1 MTNRDTA
8 GGVRA
13 WLARQRLAFIAGAT
27 AFLVAIGGT
36 ASWAYFTA
44 SADATGSLTTQG
56 VTVSQSGFAG
66 MGATYLPSNLSDT
79 GSFTVTNTGAVNGTA
94 AVTIAAPE
102 SWASGLPIRVWATTA
117 AACSATNPP
126 GSALSGTWAAPPA
139 LSPTLN
145 AGASV
150 TYCVRTTIPDWTAL
164 TSADGSQQANP
175 QISVSLAAAGWV
187 ASAASA
193 THRQQTAGMY
203 PLTEGFFN
211 PALSRW
217 FTVRANAN
225 TAFCLDVSGSGG
237 SGAAVIAYG
246 CHNDSNQ
253 RWEFL
258 PVSGD
263 EQSLVT
269 IRPRHAMGTRVSY
282 TGANATTANAASS
295 TSQQW
300 YVQRID
306 ATRSQLVSAATGLC
320 LGLPTSSA
328 ANATMVTC
336 DSASARL
343 RFQREPLTFAQTGN
357 ILFPTITL
365 TFGGSNVPA
374 GSLERCTNAGCTA
387 WTTVKTFSNGST
399 NVVFDRSDTDI
410 PNNAT
415 STYRIVSG
423 TNVLWDGIR
432 LSRSGTTVTAVAGI
446 G

>member
-13 WLARQRLAFIAGAT
+13 WFAGQRFALVAGAT

-94 AVTIAAPE
+94 VVTIAAPE
-102 SWASGLPIRVWATTA
+102 SWASGLPIRVWPTTA
-117 AACSATNPP
+117 AACNATNPP

-139 LSPTLN
+139 LSPTL
-145 AGASV
+145 ATGASV
-150 TYCVRTTIPDWTAL
+150 TYCVRTTIPDWKTL

-175 QISVSLAAAGWV
+175 EISVSLTAAGWV
-187 ASAASA
+187 ATAASA
-193 THRQQTAGMY
+193 THRQRTAGMY
-203 PLTEGFFN
+203 PLTGTFFD
-211 PALSRW
+211 PTKSRW
-217 FTVRANAN
+217 FTVRADAD
-225 TAFCLDVSGSGG
+225 TGFCLDVSGSGG

-246 CHNDSNQ
+246 CHSDSNQ

-263 EQSLVT
+263 VQSLVT

-282 TGANATTANAASS
+282 SGANAITANAASS

-306 ATRSQLVSAATGLC
+306 TTRSQLVSAATGLC
-320 LGLPTSSA
+320 LGLPTSTA

-343 RFQREPLTFAQTGN
+343 RFEREPLSFSQSAN
-357 ILFPTITL
+357 TL
-365 TFGGSNVPA
+365 T
-374 GSLERCTNAGCTA
+374 LR
-387 WTTVKTFSNGST
+387 WDT
-399 NVVFDRSDTDI
+399 NVSSRKLQYRSCTVLGVCSWVDVTASAI
-410 PNNAT
+410 SAT
-415 STYRIVSG
+415 SVSFSRNTYTPDGTTTFRIVEN
-423 TNVLWDGIR
+423 TLVNPDVYWDGIQ
-432 LSRSGTTVTAVAGI
+432 LSRSGNTVAAVAGI